1 MHAAPSALGLDIPVR
16 AVERITRRTGTHR
29 ALQAIAI
36 EPALHRA
43 AHRCER
49 RDNAVRRLAIAR
61 VRHTLAAAAMRAV
74 VKLGHHHD
82 RLSLAAAADGK
93 RAGERPAFDAD
104 GELHG

>member
-1 MHAAPSALGLDIPVR
+1 MHAAPRALGLDVPVR

-36 EPALHRA
+36 KPALHRA

-49 RDNAVRRLAIAR
+49 RDNAVRSLAIAR
-61 VRHTLAAAAMRAV
+61 VRHALAAATMRAV
-74 VKLGHHHD
+74 VELGHD
-82 RLSLAAAADGK
+82 DDSFSLAAAADGK

-104 GELHG
+104 G